1 MLLMN
6 SNQKTSEGKDLSPE
20 SLIDELL
27 KMDRLLYLKIIRE
40 EESITSLEMTRKIL
54 ASRKNLKPRQ
64 VKVKEVNR
72 NNPNINRR
80 LRDLAELGILNVQEG
95 RYSLSPIG
103 SLVADELTKLSS
115 NIEILRTYE
124 WFFGTHDYTVIPP
137 RQFHEI
143 HQIQF
148 AKQCENYFEYRR
160 EIEGSIARAEHD
172 ICIATEY
179 LHDISSWIIAEL
191 KEGTFSLKL
200 TYQFKEPFKINSVDE
215 EEKKLWRDLGQEDL
229 PGLKLRYIALG
240 GKNPMGIRI
249 IDGRWA
255 MFNLLEF
262 AEEKL
267 NRPRSFH
274 GTQKEFIAWIEDV
287 FSSIWNRSKPFNIS
301 KVEGL

>member
-1 MLLMN
+1 
-6 SNQKTSEGKDLSPE
+6 
-20 SLIDELL
+20 
-27 KMDRLLYLKIIRE
+27 
-40 EESITSLEMTRKIL
+40 
-54 ASRKNLKPRQ
+54 
-64 VKVKEVNR
+64 
-72 NNPNINRR
+72 
-80 LRDLAELGILNVQEG
+80 
-95 RYSLSPIG
+95 
-103 SLVADELTKLSS
+103 
-115 NIEILRTYE
+115 
-124 WFFGTHDYTVIPP
+124 
-137 RQFHEI
+137 
-143 HQIQF
+143 
-148 AKQCENYFEYRR
+148 
-160 EIEGSIARAEHD
+160 
-172 ICIATEY
+172 
-179 LHDISSWIIAEL
+179 
-191 KEGTFSLKL
+191 LKL